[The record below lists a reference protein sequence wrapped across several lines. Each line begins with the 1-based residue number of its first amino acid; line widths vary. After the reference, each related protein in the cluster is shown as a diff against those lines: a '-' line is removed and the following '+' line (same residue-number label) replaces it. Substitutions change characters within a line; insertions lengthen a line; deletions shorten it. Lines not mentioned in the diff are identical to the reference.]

1 MAITSACTVVTA
13 YGVHTLVP
21 TGVGITFVYVKLAN
35 YSIVSR
41 RAPAS
46 VVITN
51 TPIDAIRFARGT
63 MTGSFI
69 LPQVTSRG
77 TGTEVGAVGIA
88 ALVFTESRVL

>member
-1 MAITSACTVVTA
+1 MIFFL
-13 YGVHTLVP
+13 HL
-21 TGVGITFVYVKLAN
+21 FVNQSKH
-35 YSIVSR
+35 
-41 RAPAS
+41 
-46 VVITN
+46 
-51 TPIDAIRFARGT
+51 FT

>member
-1 MAITSACTVVTA
+1 MLLQTPPLMQLGLHVEPIRKKKKLSILLNCLIT
-13 YGVHTLVP
+13 YHDFFLHL
-21 TGVGITFVYVKLAN
+21 FVNQSKH
-35 YSIVSR
+35 
-41 RAPAS
+41 
-46 VVITN
+46 
-51 TPIDAIRFARGT
+51 FT